1 MRKVGSLLTAILF
14 LGLIVEIVIFSPKDT
29 GTPSDQPKDR
39 SEAVNGQDGGQW
51 IEGVHLIET
60 SEGKKEWELRAD
72 RAMSAIGSDKKQTNW
87 ELKKVNAK
95 FFSQTDDGMFFTV
108 TGDEGRVVTETRDMY
123 VHGNVFVRSSNGYEF
138 KTQSVNYD
146 SKTKSL
152 KTNDPV
158 QMFSVGDSDGGAMD
172 LTGVGLHA
180 SLEDHTMDVLQDVK
194 LNRELKDGRKVVVR
208 SEKARF
214 YSKNKSADFSGRVIV
229 DLGASRI
236 TGPFAKF
243 QYDSEKKALSSMEV
257 EGGVNL
263 TDADKW
269 ATAKKVK
276 MSFLKDQFVLTGS
289 PRLVQDSEELVGD
302 EIIFSD
308 GGKKVEVNRGRAK
321 FDSDVKETIK

>member
-1 MRKVGSLLTAILF
+1 MRTLGSLFTAILF

-29 GTPSDQPKDR
+29 GSPDQLKDR
-39 SEAVNGQDGGQW
+39 QTQVSDNDGGQW

-60 SEGKKEWELRAD
+60 TEGRKEWELRAD
-72 RAMSAIGSDKKQTNW
+72 RAMSLKDKANW
-87 ELKKVNAK
+87 DLKKVNAK
-95 FFSQTDDGMFFTV
+95 FFSKNDDGNFFTV
-108 TGDEGRVVTETRDMY
+108 TGDDGKVVTETKDMY
-123 VHGNVFVRSSNGYEF
+123 VHGNVIVRSTNGYEF

-146 SKTKSL
+146 SKTRSL

-172 LTGVGLHA
+172 LTGVGLNA
-180 SLEDHTMDVLQDVK
+180 DMESQTMDVLQDVK

-229 DLGASRI
+229 DIGASRI
-236 TGPFAKF
+236 TGPLAKF

-263 TDADKW
+263 TDVDKW

-276 MSFLKDQFVLTGS
+276 MSFLQDQFVLTGS
-289 PRLVQDSEELVGD
+289 PRLVQDSEELLGD
-302 EIIFSD
+302 QIIFSE
-308 GGKKVEVNRGRAK
+308 GGKKVEVHRGKAK
-321 FDSDVKETIK
+321 FDSDVKDSIK